1 MIYDTAATLK
11 FRITNIIPLYN
22 THETAAMKY
31 SINKAAKYDLKI
43 IKSIYHLD
51 ANKIIC
57 H

>member
-1 MIYDTAATLK
+1 MIYTAATLK